1 MLIKWNMWMKWYE
14 MCSVL
19 THLHCNVFL
28 KTSNTLTWTL
38 HLLAKNPEC
47 QDRLYKELSSLIP
60 GDKIPSAAEVTRI
73 PYLRAVIK
81 ESLR

>member
-1 MLIKWNMWMKWYE
+1 MLSIDRFALYFFIFI
-14 MCSVL
+14 
-19 THLHCNVFL
+19 FL

-38 HLLAKNPEC
+38 HLLATNPEC
-47 QDRLYKELSSLIP
+47 QDRLHEELHSVIP